1 MTEGKVVE
9 EVTYQQRL
17 NLGRYGHASRADT
30 KGIGYARHG
39 LKEVVLRSSQG
50 EDVPQRLLRALRRDI
65 GTTVEGFHLRRQPA
79 EHQPFHLLLVL
90 VIVGGNRHLE

>member
-9 EVTYQQRL
+9 EVAYQQRL

-39 LKEVVLRSSQG
+39 LKKVVLRSGQG
-50 EDVPQRLLRALRRDI
+50 EDIPQRLLRALRRD
-65 GTTVEGFHLRRQPA
+65 VR
-79 EHQPFHLLLVL
+79 
-90 VIVGGNRHLE
+90 

>member
-1 MTEGKVVE
+1 MTECKVVE

-39 LKEVVLRSSQG
+39 LKKVVLRSGQG
-50 EDVPQRLLRALRRDI
+50 EDIPQRLLRALRRDV
-65 GTTVEGFHLRRQPA
+65 GATVEGFHIRRQSA
-79 EHQPFHLLLVL
+79 EHQPFNLLLVL
-90 VIVGGNRHLE
+90 VIVGGDCHLE